1 MKSRALDKNGKT
13 AITRAIAWLRSSI
26 TWWPGLLL
34 SILAIVILLRVVSWK
49 EVWSAWASASPWVII
64 PALVL
69 LVLAQLARAIA
80 WRYLVDRKLGL
91 LRSFSVLNVGYLL
104 NSLLPLRLG
113 DLGRAVLAGLPKAGV
128 SSLSASSAL
137 SAVVVER
144 VVDLL
149 VTGLLGLAAIA
160 FLAGASWVSR
170 ALEVTLAL
178 AVLGT
183 LALFALAVTR
193 AGVMKAARRVLGRV
207 AWLEPWVVRL
217 DEFLE
222 GIQVIGH
229 WGVAVPALAGI
240 LAAWLAWILEYWVI
254 LEGFVPGA
262 SLKLALAALAGGA
275 LGVMLPSSPNALGV
289 YEAAVVGVL
298 SLAGMSPGR
307 ALAFALSIH
316 FLNTI
321 GVIVLGTWGLLQEGQ
336 TLGQLV
342 TAVMQIRGSKQP
354 GEAPGRQA
362 PPDKTGGG

>member
-1 MKSRALDKNGKT
+1 MKARALDKNGKR
-13 AITRAIAWLRSSI
+13 ARTRTIAWLRSSI
-26 TWWPGLLL
+26 TWLPGLLL
-34 SILAIVILLRVVSWK
+34 SVLAIVILLRVVSWK
-49 EVWSAWASASPWVII
+49 EVLSAWASASPWVII

-91 LRSFSVLNVGYLL
+91 SRSFSVLNVGYLL
-104 NSLLPLRLG
+104 NTLLPLRLG
-113 DLGRAVLAGLPKAGV
+113 DLGRAVLAGLPKGGV
-128 SSLSASSAL
+128 SPLSASSAL

-160 FLAGASWVSR
+160 LFAGASWVSR

-193 AGVMKAARRVLGRV
+193 AAIVKAARRGLGRV

-222 GIQVIGH
+222 GIQVIGQ

-254 LEGFVPGA
+254 LQGFVPGA
-262 SLKLALAALAGGA
+262 SSRLALAALAGGA
-275 LGVMLPSSPNALGV
+275 LGVMLPSSPNAIGV

-298 SLAGMSPGR
+298 SVAGMSPGR

-336 TLGQLV
+336 SLGQLV
-342 TAVMQIRGSKQP
+342 TAVMEIRGRKQP
-354 GEAPGRQA
+354 GEVSGMQA
-362 PPDKTGGG
+362 PPDRTGEG